1 MSINRNITVN
11 NTASLPLTGSE
22 AMYVVQNGLDRKITS
37 IDLINLMSTLGFIR
51 LIGNWDASSN
61 VFPSAS
67 VLKGYQYR
75 ISVAGILGGVEV
87 SPGAK
92 IMALVDSPGQ
102 TLTNWDIIF

>member
-1 MSINRNITVN
+1 MANKKWTELASIT
-11 NTASLPLTGSE
+11 TLDGSE
-22 AMYVVQNGLDRKITS
+22 LMAFVQGGVNKKGTVT
-37 IDLINLMSTLGFIR
+37 DLIDYLGSLGVVIFK
-51 LIGNWDASSN
+51 GNWDASSN
-61 VFPSAS
+61 VFPSVS
-67 VLKGYQYR
+67 VFKGNLWR